1 MFFFHSWVLLFFS
14 FFFYKLKY
22 KLVTSLVL
30 GIYPFTCKQKPH
42 GGAILS
48 DICDPDNIHILLEY
62 LKEND
67 SISIPKHLIIMKEKK
82 ELYLGPNF
90 TAISSR
96 HLHRN
101 DLESHELEYSYIIK
115 KKKSSNAN
123 PDNVDVIEAQFDSGV
138 EDIRN
143 LFDEESMSVDEIYHS
158 SPNKQLPNSY
168 DLVSNF
174 HIDENDISIESS
186 LYDNLDLTIPMIS
199 PCQSDYYDLP
209 DSNSDS
215 EIILNST
222 MIERVPITGETT
234 GSFSHNNNAN
244 VESCNIPKPF
254 EDLNLSNVLT
264 QPEQNPVSDFDDDNI
279 TSDKNLTNPC
289 GIDITPPEN
298 ASNFIEH
305 TSTVPDNTANCNSLG
320 NQNERNAYHS
330 SKAAPR
336 EKMKYMN
343 IFLHPE
349 QLNDNDIRNLIH
361 INREQFFS
369 FVDAIKPHLEKIQ
382 SGKTFRK
389 LSKKCKTKTKNKSN
403 TKSQRTTLSIFSIA
417 FLFRLKLAKNKS
429 FNELATLFVISK
441 RTAILIYKKVLD
453 IVYKYH
459 VALPDILS
467 GDAVEKLF
475 DDLANSMDPFYRELF
490 RPFKDPI
497 GKP

>member
-1 MFFFHSWVLLFFS
+1 MSLS
-14 FFFYKLKY
+14 FQERFKNRANFVGRQGQVDLVCSSAITKPNSNQVFAPPASSSYIPSSLNPAQKLK
-22 KLVTSLVL
+22 T
-30 GIYPFTCKQKPH
+30 
-42 GGAILS
+42 
-48 DICDPDNIHILLEY
+48 DIPL
-62 LKEND
+62 
-67 SISIPKHLIIMKEKK
+67 
-82 ELYLGPNF
+82 
-90 TAISSR
+90 
-96 HLHRN
+96 
-101 DLESHELEYSYIIK
+101 
-115 KKKSSNAN
+115 
-123 PDNVDVIEAQFDSGV
+123 
-138 EDIRN
+138 
-143 LFDEESMSVDEIYHS
+143 S
-158 SPNKQLPNSY
+158 SPPPANLSYLPP
-168 DLVSNF
+168 
-174 HIDENDISIESS
+174 
-186 LYDNLDLTIPMIS
+186 NLHPT
-199 PCQSDYYDLP
+199 
-209 DSNSDS
+209 
-215 EIILNST
+215 
-222 MIERVPITGETT
+222 
-234 GSFSHNNNAN
+234 
-244 VESCNIPKPF
+244 PKPKT
-254 EDLNLSNVLT
+254 DVLT
-264 QPEQNPVSDFDDDNI
+264 QPEQNPVNDFEDDNI

>member
-1 MFFFHSWVLLFFS
+1 M
-14 FFFYKLKY
+14 
-22 KLVTSLVL
+22 
-30 GIYPFTCKQKPH
+30 
-42 GGAILS
+42 
-48 DICDPDNIHILLEY
+48 
-62 LKEND
+62 
-67 SISIPKHLIIMKEKK
+67 
-82 ELYLGPNF
+82 
-90 TAISSR
+90 
-96 HLHRN
+96 
-101 DLESHELEYSYIIK
+101 
-115 KKKSSNAN
+115 
-123 PDNVDVIEAQFDSGV
+123 
-138 EDIRN
+138 
-143 LFDEESMSVDEIYHS
+143 
-158 SPNKQLPNSY
+158 
-168 DLVSNF
+168 
-174 HIDENDISIESS
+174 
-186 LYDNLDLTIPMIS
+186 
-199 PCQSDYYDLP
+199 
-209 DSNSDS
+209 
-215 EIILNST
+215 
-222 MIERVPITGETT
+222 
-234 GSFSHNNNAN
+234 
-244 VESCNIPKPF
+244 ESCNIPKPF

-264 QPEQNPVSDFDDDNI
+264 QPEQNPVNDFEDDNI

-305 TSTVPDNTANCNSLG
+305 TSTVPDNTANCNSSG

-330 SKAAPR
+330 SNAAPR